1 MLGFS
6 KKAGLPLPVKPHGL
20 WASSRVWDLPHG
32 YFPGKAAWNT
42 IGSPLWKSN
51 WDPFMFLKVK
61 LNSSQ
66 AASLL
71 RENREKAKVKRCED
85 YFTWRYLK
93 ALCMDVIF
101 NFKWNFNLGQGWW
114 NNEATTYLYGSW
126 DFFWEWIASEKWQI
140 FYRLL

>member
-1 MLGFS
+1 MACEQALVYGICLTATFR
-6 KKAGLPLPVKPHGL
+6 AKPPKTPSEARYG
-20 WASSRVWDLPHG
+20 
-32 YFPGKAAWNT
+32 
-42 IGSPLWKSN
+42 KSN

-101 NFKWNFNLGQGWW
+101 NFK
-114 NNEATTYLYGSW
+114 
-126 DFFWEWIASEKWQI
+126 
-140 FYRLL
+140 

>member
-1 MLGFS
+1 
-6 KKAGLPLPVKPHGL
+6 
-20 WASSRVWDLPHG
+20 
-32 YFPGKAAWNT
+32 
-42 IGSPLWKSN
+42 
-51 WDPFMFLKVK
+51 MFLKVK

-101 NFKWNFNLGQGWW
+101 NFKGNFNLGQGWW

-126 DFFWEWIASEKWQI
+126 DFSENGLHQKNDKSFMDYFKI
-140 FYRLL
+140 NKII